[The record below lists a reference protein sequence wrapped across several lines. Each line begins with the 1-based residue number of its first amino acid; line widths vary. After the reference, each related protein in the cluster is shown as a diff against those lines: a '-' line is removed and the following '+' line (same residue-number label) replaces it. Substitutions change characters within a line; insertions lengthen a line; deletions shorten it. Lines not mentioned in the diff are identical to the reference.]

1 MHTPSIM
8 VVLGNRPQF
17 IKHAAFQRA
26 WDARQPD
33 MQLRV
38 VDTGQHY
45 NYELAGIF
53 LDELRIPAP
62 DHSLAVGSA
71 SHAEQLARML
81 VPLEELMMRTRPTS
95 VVVYGDTN
103 STLGGAL
110 AAAKLN
116 IPVAHIE
123 AGLRSYDMHMPEEL
137 NRVLVDHASSLLYCP
152 TQLAVDNLTNEGIA
166 GEHVSM
172 VGDVMADI
180 AMAIAPAADAQWERL
195 RAHLDLP
202 ERGQF
207 ALCTIHRAGNTEP
220 DALRE
225 VIACLEAAGI
235 PVVMPIHPRT
245 EAMAERAGLHVDLAS
260 IPNVRLIPPLGYVD
274 LAACVRAASC
284 VMTDSGGLQKEAYI
298 HGTPCIT
305 LRDTTEWAETVTS
318 GMNVLVGRDAQKTS
332 DAVIA
337 AMSSDMGDRIAQRRD
352 VYGDGHA
359 AGRIVDSLVEHARH
373 ASHFAL

>member
-1 MHTPSIM
+1 MHTPTIM

-26 WDARQPD
+26 WDARAPHVR
-33 MQLRV
+33 LEV

-53 LDELRIPAP
+53 LDELKIASPS
-62 DHSLAVGSA
+62 HSLGVGSA

-81 VPLEELMMRTRPTS
+81 VPLEELMRASRPTS

-116 IPVAHIE
+116 IPVAHVE
-123 AGLRSYDMHMPEEL
+123 AGLRSYDMRMPEEL

-152 TQLAVDNLTNEGIA
+152 TEAAVANLTREGIA
-166 GEHVSM
+166 GEHVHL

-180 AMAIAPAADAQWERL
+180 ALAVAPLADDQWKRL
-195 RAHLDLP
+195 STQLDLP
-202 ERGQF
+202 AREAF
-207 ALCTIHRAGNTEP
+207 ALCTIHRAANTEP

-225 VIACLEAAGI
+225 IIACLEAVDM
-235 PVVMPIHPRT
+235 PVVMPVHPRT
-245 EAMAERAGLHVDLAS
+245 EALAVAAGVHVDLAS
-260 IPNVRLIPPLGYVD
+260 IPNVRLLPPLGYVD
-274 LAACVRAASC
+274 LAACVRAAAC
-284 VMTDSGGLQKEAYI
+284 VLTDSGGLQKEAYI

-305 LRDTTEWAETVTS
+305 MRDTTEWTETVDT
-318 GMNVLVGRDAQKTS
+318 GLNILVGRDPAALNAAIDRATGS
-332 DAVIA
+332 EIA
-337 AMSSDMGDRIAQRRD
+337 GLIDERPQL
-352 VYGDGHA
+352 YGDGTSA
-359 AGRIVDSLVEHARH
+359 EQIVDSLLEHAEH

>member
-1 MHTPSIM
+1 MHSPSIM

-33 MQLRV
+33 IGLQV

-53 LDELRIPAP
+53 LDELRIPVP

-81 VPLEELMMRTRPTS
+81 VPLEELMQRTRPTS

-137 NRVLVDHASSLLYCP
+137 NRVMVDHASSLLYCP
-152 TQLAVDNLTNEGIA
+152 TQTAVDNLGREGIA
-166 GEHVSM
+166 GEHVSL

-180 AMAIAPAADAQWERL
+180 AMAIAPAADAKWDRL
-195 RAHLDLP
+195 HAQLDLP
-202 ERGQF
+202 ARGQF

-225 VIACLEAAGI
+225 VIECLEAI
-235 PVVMPIHPRT
+235 DVPVIMPIHPRT

-260 IPNVRLIPPLGYVD
+260 MPNVRLLPPLGYVD
-274 LAACVRAASC
+274 LAACVRASGC
-284 VMTDSGGLQKEAYI
+284 VITDSGGLQKEAYI
-298 HGTPCIT
+298 HGIPCIT
-305 LRDTTEWAETVTS
+305 MRDTTEWSETVHA
-318 GMNVLVGRDAQKTS
+318 GMNVLVGRNPHAMA
-332 DAVIA
+332 DAVRA
-337 AMSSDMGDRIAQRRD
+337 AMSGAMDDVIDQRQD
-352 VYGDGHA
+352 AYGDGNA
-359 AGRIVDSLVEHARH
+359 AGRIVDSLLNHARH